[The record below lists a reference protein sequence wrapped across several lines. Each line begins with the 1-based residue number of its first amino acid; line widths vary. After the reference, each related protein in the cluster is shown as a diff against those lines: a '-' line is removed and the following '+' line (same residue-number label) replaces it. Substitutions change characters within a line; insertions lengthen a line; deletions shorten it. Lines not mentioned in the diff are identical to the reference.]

1 MIRQIL
7 KSLVRAV
14 PALLVA
20 WLLIFGLMQLTPGD
34 PVNLMLGGV
43 PASQETRDH
52 LRQVL
57 GLDKPAPVRFV
68 RFIGALA
75 TGDLGESYRTRE
87 PVNRMIAA
95 QLPATLQLA
104 AGGLVVGVAF
114 GLLFGLFSGLRPNGL
129 TDLVCTT
136 MVLVGASLPNFWSG
150 MVLIWVFSV
159 KLKWAPLLGDGL
171 GSLVLPSIT
180 VGLFVI
186 GGVARLVRSSVIE
199 TLGQDYVRTARAK
212 GLNPARVVVR
222 HILPNA
228 MIAPITLLGMQVGT
242 MIGGAMIT
250 ENIFARPGIGTLLIQ
265 SVLAKDL
272 PVVQAIVAYTT
283 ASYIL
288 INLAVDLLHYLLDP
302 RIRLAAAR

>member
-7 KSLVRAV
+7 RSLVRAG
-14 PALLVA
+14 PAMVVA
-20 WLLIFGLMQLTPGD
+20 WLLIFSLMQLTPGD

-52 LRQVL
+52 LRQTL
-57 GLDKPAPVRFV
+57 GLDRPAPERFARFV
-68 RFIGALA
+68 GSLA
-75 TGDLGESYRTRE
+75 TGNLGVSYRTRE
-87 PVNRMIAA
+87 PVGRMIAA

-104 AGGLVVGVAF
+104 AGGLLVGVVF
-114 GLLFGLFSGLRPNGL
+114 GLLFGLLSGLRPNGL
-129 TDLVCTT
+129 TDLVCTAL
-136 MVLVGASLPNFWSG
+136 VLIGASLPNFWSG
-150 MVLIWVFSV
+150 MVLIWLFAV

-186 GGVARLVRSSVIE
+186 GGFSRMIRSSVIE
-199 TLGQDYVRTARAK
+199 TQGQDFIRTARAK
-212 GLNPARVVVR
+212 GLNPARVVMR

-228 MIAPITLLGMQVGT
+228 MIAPLTVLGIQVGT
-242 MIGGAMIT
+242 MISGAMIT

-265 SVLAKDL
+265 SVLAKDM

-288 INLAVDLLHYLLDP
+288 INIVVDLLYYVLDP
-302 RIRLAAAR
+302 RIRVQAAR